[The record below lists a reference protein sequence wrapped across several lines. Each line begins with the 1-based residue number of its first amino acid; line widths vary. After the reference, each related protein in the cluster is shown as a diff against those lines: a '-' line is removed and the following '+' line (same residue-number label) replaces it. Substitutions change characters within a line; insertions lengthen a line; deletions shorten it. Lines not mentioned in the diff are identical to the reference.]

1 MKLKTIKKLVEER
14 TNINLLI
21 PTRKRKAVY
30 ARAIYFKLAR
40 EKTHLSLKQI
50 GESLNKDHATVLHSI
65 NNIFEEIK
73 KYDSSHYSIYKEL
86 LGTEKLLPMNKRFL
100 ILSKKHEDLQDKL
113 LHEKYDNII
122 EIVKRLPDNKLDVAE
137 IRFKAIA
144 DLLDNKN

>member
-1 MKLKTIKKLVEER
+1 
-14 TNINLLI
+14 
-21 PTRKRKAVY
+21 
-30 ARAIYFKLAR
+30 
-40 EKTHLSLKQI
+40 
-50 GESLNKDHATVLHSI
+50 
-65 NNIFEEIK
+65 
-73 KYDSSHYSIYKEL
+73 
-86 LGTEKLLPMNKRFL
+86 MNKRFL